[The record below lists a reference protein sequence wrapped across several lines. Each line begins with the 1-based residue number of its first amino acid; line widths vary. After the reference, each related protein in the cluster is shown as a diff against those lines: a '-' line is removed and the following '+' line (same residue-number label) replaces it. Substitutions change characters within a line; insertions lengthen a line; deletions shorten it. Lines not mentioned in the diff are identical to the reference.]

1 MTKIE
6 FIISLIVMIFSF
18 CVAVKIMSDRISERM
33 NNSRNM
39 RTLLTVI
46 SLILSVFSSLGVAIF
61 AEYDYAEFYFLRF
74 SLNVFSGFG
83 IYLGLSIII
92 GVLKRKIDENRKRKN
107 FYKSLDI
114 EKMLEE
120 TRKARL
126 SKKIINF
133 EKKKREKQKESK
145 TSN

>member
-1 MTKIE
+1 MTQ
-6 FIISLIVMIFSF
+6 IICLIVMIVFF
-18 CVAVKIMSDRISERM
+18 FTAVKIMSDRISERM
-33 NNSRNM
+33 KRN

-46 SLILSVFSSLGVAIF
+46 SLILSMFSSFGGAIWVK
-61 AEYDYAEFYFLRF
+61 YYIHTEFPLLIFI
-74 SLNVFSGFG
+74 LNVFSTFS

-92 GVLKRKIDENRKRKN
+92 GAIKRTIDENRKNKD

-114 EKMLEE
+114 DKMLEE
-120 TRKARL
+120 QRKIRL

-133 EKKKREKQKESK
+133 EKKKREKEKKSK